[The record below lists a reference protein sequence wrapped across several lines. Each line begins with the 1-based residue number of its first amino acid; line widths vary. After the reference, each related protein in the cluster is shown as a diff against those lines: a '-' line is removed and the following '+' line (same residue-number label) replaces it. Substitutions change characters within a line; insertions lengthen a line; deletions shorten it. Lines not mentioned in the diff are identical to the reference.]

1 MPKQTNHGLPALR
14 QAAGRCASPCNL
26 VQLTEFL
33 KFVLMRVQVDI
44 GFDQLLKIVK
54 TLPSGQL
61 KQLKAEIEKEVKS
74 DKSVDLE
81 TLLLNGPTAT
91 KKQLDTIAKN
101 RKAINQW
108 RTK

>member
-1 MPKQTNHGLPALR
+1 
-14 QAAGRCASPCNL
+14 
-26 VQLTEFL
+26 
-33 KFVLMRVQVDI
+33 MRVHIDI

-91 KKQLDTIAKN
+91 KKQLDIIAKN

>member
-1 MPKQTNHGLPALR
+1 MQ
-14 QAAGRCASPCNL
+14 
-26 VQLTEFL
+26 
-33 KFVLMRVQVDI
+33 VQVNI

-54 TLPSGQL
+54 ALPSVQL
-61 KQLKAEIEKEVKS
+61 KQLKAEIEKEAKS
-74 DKSVDLE
+74 NESADLE

-91 KKQLDTIAKN
+91 KKQLDTIVKN

>member
-1 MPKQTNHGLPALR
+1 MQ
-14 QAAGRCASPCNL
+14 
-26 VQLTEFL
+26 VQL
-33 KFVLMRVQVDI
+33 DI

-54 TLPSGQL
+54 SLPSGQL
-61 KQLKAEIEKEVKS
+61 KQLKAEIEKEAKS

-91 KKQLDTIAKN
+91 KKQLDTIARN

>member
-1 MPKQTNHGLPALR
+1 M
-14 QAAGRCASPCNL
+14 
-26 VQLTEFL
+26 E
-33 KFVLMRVQVDI
+33 VQVDI
-44 GFDQLLKIVK
+44 NFTQLLKIVK

-61 KQLKAEIEKEVKS
+61 KQLKAEIEKEAKNYKS
-74 DKSVDLE
+74 MDLE